1 MWNVWDYWARW
12 PDLGI
17 IAAESFH
24 HSVPAELKVSP
35 NYVALKSTD
44 RLRKTTFKFL
54 HSNSPFE
61 HSSIRSLSVN
71 KAFSKSTPKS
81 IIKSGCRQGGR
92 GEPKWGRETN
102 GAPRCRLGC
111 RRWGC
116 KRDLMVGWIRE
127 ILVTM
132 LNNYGSSRDQ
142 SAIDWTPQA
151 FSTQSLGKQRLV
163 N

>member
-1 MWNVWDYWARW
+1 MICGVDHNVKCLR
-12 PDLGI
+12 LLSSVTRSGI

-24 HSVPAELKVSP
+24 HSVPAELKVNP

-54 HSNSPFE
+54 HSNSLFK

-92 GEPKWGRETN
+92 GEPK
-102 GAPRCRLGC
+102 
-111 RRWGC
+111 
-116 KRDLMVGWIRE
+116 
-127 ILVTM
+127 
-132 LNNYGSSRDQ
+132 
-142 SAIDWTPQA
+142 
-151 FSTQSLGKQRLV
+151 
-163 N
+163 